1 VDAVAAGH
9 CASAGGTGD
18 IMTAQPAKVF
28 RTLETLSGDEL
39 AIARSVLYAS
49 LFDYPLTLAQLRQT
63 LIEAVMTPTQILS
76 TYRRSEA
83 LRLAVGHQDRFF
95 FPAGR
100 ADLIDERR
108 RREARSRRF
117 LLRHRR
123 LLAIICALPFVR
135 MVALSG
141 SVAHL
146 NLDGDGDLDL
156 FIVTRGQHVWSI
168 TVAVIVIAKLL
179 RRRRTVCANFVV
191 SDERLALEQR
201 DLFTAS
207 QVVHLKPVIGRE
219 VFLQLVT
226 SNPFIHQLYPNF
238 YPSDPPLVRLP
249 ARRTLEGTKRLF
261 EWVLAVPSAAVEALT
276 RRAYRAYLTRQ
287 ASSWTSP
294 EQVRLEDDY
303 LKLHTHSH
311 RQSVMER
318 FEEAVLKLEVKT
330 ARTAINDF

>member
-1 VDAVAAGH
+1 
-9 CASAGGTGD
+9 
-18 IMTAQPAKVF
+18 MTAQPARVL

-63 LIEAVMTPTQILS
+63 LIETAMTPTQILL

-83 LRLAVGHQDRFF
+83 LRTAVGDRDGFF
-95 FPAGR
+95 FPADR

-117 LLRHRR
+117 LRRHRR
-123 LLAIICALPFVR
+123 LLAVICALPFVR

-156 FIVTRGQHVWSI
+156 FIVTRGRHVWSI
-168 TVAVIVIAKLL
+168 TVAVVVIAKLL
-179 RRRRTVCANFVV
+179 RRRRTVCANFVI
-191 SDERLALEQR
+191 SDERLRLEQH

-207 QVVHLKPVIGRE
+207 QVVHLKPVIGRD
-219 VFLQLVT
+219 VFLQFIA
-226 SNPFIHQLYPNF
+226 SNPFIHEHYPNF
-238 YPSDPPLVRLP
+238 HPSDPPLVHLP
-249 ARRTLEGTKRLF
+249 ARRTIEGTKRVF
-261 EWVLAVPSAAVEALT
+261 EWLLAVPSAAVEALT

-294 EQVRLEDDY
+294 GQVRLEDDY
-303 LKLHTHSH
+303 LKLHTRSH

-330 ARTAINDF
+330 HPRPIDDF

>member
-1 VDAVAAGH
+1 
-9 CASAGGTGD
+9 
-18 IMTAQPAKVF
+18 MTAQPARVLHS
-28 RTLETLSGDEL
+28 LETLGGDEL

-63 LIEAVMTPTQILS
+63 LIESAMTPTQILS

-83 LRLAVGHQDRFF
+83 LRRAVDYQNGFF

-100 ADLIDERR
+100 PDLIEERR
-108 RREARSRRF
+108 RREARSRGF
-117 LLRHRR
+117 LRRHRT
-123 LLAIICALPFVR
+123 LLAIVCALPFVR

-156 FIVTRGQHVWSI
+156 FIVTRGRHVWSA
-168 TVAVIVIAKLL
+168 TVAVIIIAKLL

-191 SDERLALEQR
+191 SDQRLALEQQ

-207 QVVHLKPVIGRE
+207 QVVHLKPVIGHD
-219 VFLQLVT
+219 VFLQFIT

-238 YPSDPPLVRLP
+238 HPSDPPLVRLP
-249 ARRTLEGTKRLF
+249 GRRTTEAAKRFF
-261 EWVLAVPSAAVEALT
+261 EWLLAIPSAAVETIT
-276 RRAYRAYLTRQ
+276 RRAYRTYLTRQ
-287 ASSWTSP
+287 ADSWTSP
-294 EQVRLEDDY
+294 GQVRLEDDY
-303 LKLHTHSH
+303 LKLHTRSH

-318 FEEAVLKLEVKT
+318 FEEAL
-330 ARTAINDF
+330 ARLAH